1 MLVQS
6 AMRRSRGS
14 TASCVAVALCGIVAV
29 SCIASPAAAQAR
41 ACAEPAARDFDFWIG
56 DWHID
61 QSILR
66 QDGTWLELP
75 AQTSVTATLDGCAL
89 IERWEGQVMFFWE
102 GMNEPET
109 LSGLSVRAYDPA
121 TGQWYIHWM
130 DTRAPRF
137 DKPYVG
143 RFVNGQGVFF
153 RKWETPAGNR
163 IGRVTF
169 DGITPD
175 SVNWALAVSSD
186 DGRSWQTIW
195 TMQMSRRER
204 VPGVR

>member
-1 MLVQS
+1 MS
-6 AMRRSRGS
+6 RSRGS
-14 TASCVAVALCGIVAV
+14 TASCIAFALWVLVIASSV
-29 SCIASPAAAQAR
+29 ASPAAAQAR
-41 ACAEPAARDFDFWIG
+41 DCADRAVRDFDFWIG

-75 AQTSVTATLDGCAL
+75 AQTSVTATLNGCAL
-89 IERWEGQVMFFWE
+89 IERWEGEVMFFWE
-102 GMNEPET
+102 GMNESET
-109 LSGLSVRAYDPA
+109 LSGLSVRAYDPT

-137 DKPYVG
+137 DQPYVG

-153 RKWETPAGNR
+153 RRWETPEGNR
-163 IGRVTF
+163 VGRVTF
-169 DGITPD
+169 DDITAN
-175 SVNWALAVSSD
+175 SVRWALAISSD

-195 TMQMSRRER
+195 TMRMWRRER
-204 VPGVR
+204 VPEVR